1 MADRSGNLTGSYY
14 DEPVFATKWDFLHAS
29 VLIGVD
35 RSTGVFSG
43 SEPTPGQQMVC
54 VWSSDEIAT
63 DALHIES
70 WDIRQIKVRDLLTM
84 IPDGIG
90 VVVDPERPSG
100 MTASA
105 AYVANVRRLIPPFP
119 VGAAVR
125 IQPWDALP
133 DAVRKTF
140 VRAVVDAVSD
150 LDVVR
155 ELHSFIYTV
164 DDSPRIGC
172 VAYAARGS
180 REDTIAATRA
190 LESAVGDK
198 ADLRDLGVVTVHVLS
213 LDDVPDEVRVAIGDR
228 HRIHRRRRSRPWRR

>member
-1 MADRSGNLTGSYY
+1 M
-14 DEPVFATKWDFLHAS
+14 FATKWDFLHAS

-43 SEPTPGQQMVC
+43 SEPAPGQQMVC

-90 VVVDPERPSG
+90 VVVDPERSTG

-105 AYVANVRRLIPPFP
+105 AYVANVRRLVPPFP
-119 VGAAVR
+119 GGAAVR
-125 IQPWDALP
+125 LQPWDALP
-133 DAVRKTF
+133 EVVRKGF
-140 VRAVVDAVSD
+140 ARSVVDAVSD

-155 ELHSFIYTV
+155 ELYSFIYTV
-164 DDSPRIGC
+164 DDSPGIGC
-172 VAYAARGS
+172 VAYIVRGS
-180 REDTIAATRA
+180 REDTLAATRA
-190 LESAVGDK
+190 LEAAVADK
-198 ADLRDLGVVTVHVLS
+198 VDLDALGVATIHVLS
-213 LDDVPDEVRVAIGDR
+213 LDDLPPEVRSAVGDR

>member
-1 MADRSGNLTGSYY
+1 MSGL
-14 DEPVFATKWDFLHAS
+14 FATKWDFLHAS

-43 SEPTPGQQMVC
+43 SEPAPGQQMVC
-54 VWSSDEIAT
+54 VWSTDEIAT
-63 DALHIES
+63 DALHVES
-70 WDIRQIKVRDLLTM
+70 WDIRQIRIRDLLTM

-125 IQPWDALP
+125 LQRWDALP
-133 DAVRKTF
+133 VEVRTDF
-140 VRAVVDAVSD
+140 GRSVVDEVSD

-155 ELHSFIYTV
+155 ELYSFTYTV
-164 DDSPRIGC
+164 DDSPAIGC
-172 VAYAARGS
+172 LAYIVRGS
-180 REDTIAATRA
+180 HEDTVAATRA
-190 LESAVGDK
+190 LEAAVADK
-198 ADLRDLGVVTVHVLS
+198 VDLATLGVATIHVLS
-213 LDDVPDEVRVAIGDR
+213 LEDLPAEVRSAIGDS